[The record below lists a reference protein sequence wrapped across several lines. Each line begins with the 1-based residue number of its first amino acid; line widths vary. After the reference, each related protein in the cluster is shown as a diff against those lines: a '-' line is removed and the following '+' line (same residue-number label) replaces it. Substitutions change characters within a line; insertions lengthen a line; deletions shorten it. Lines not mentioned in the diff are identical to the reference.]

1 MITGFSIRHIDGL
14 QNTTALYIIKSLGRK
29 NASRSREHG
38 IFRWAAVPQFSAGV
52 MMNQIGL
59 RAICS
64 ERSVLAWKRKIVW

>member
-1 MITGFSIRHIDGL
+1 
-14 QNTTALYIIKSLGRK
+14 
-29 NASRSREHG
+29 
-38 IFRWAAVPQFSAGV
+38 